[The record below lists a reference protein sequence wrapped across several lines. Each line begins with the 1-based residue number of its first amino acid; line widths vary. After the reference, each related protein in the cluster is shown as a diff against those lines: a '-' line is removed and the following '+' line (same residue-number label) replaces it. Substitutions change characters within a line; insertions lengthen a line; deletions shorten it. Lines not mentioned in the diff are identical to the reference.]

1 MEKFDLIVIGSGS
14 GLDVAIAAAEY
25 GLKVAIIEKGPLGGT
40 CLNRGCIPSKMLIHS
55 ADVME
60 CIQRAQLFGVE
71 VNEYKINFKSIVD
84 RVLKEVDFDSQRI
97 ERSLE
102 RIKNPLLFKE
112 ECKFIAYKTLKVG
125 EKIIWA
131 NKILI
136 ASGSRPKIPNIDG
149 LKESGFITSDEA
161 LRLKVQPK
169 ALTIIGGGYIAVELA
184 HFFGALGTKINIVQ
198 KHSTLIPNEDEELSK
213 RFSEIFS
220 MKYNVHLDSFPI
232 NVSKKDGEF
241 KVTIKNMKE
250 NQIKVLYSDQLL
262 VAAGRI
268 PNSDMLDVG
277 KTGVKVNDAGN
288 VLTDEFLE
296 TSVKGIFALGDVVGR
311 YPFKHNA
318 NLEAGYALHNIINY
332 KNKKAV
338 DYNAIPHA
346 IFSSPQIAS
355 VGYTEQQL
363 KAKNI
368 HYLVGRASYTDTAM
382 GLAIEDRNGFVKLLI
397 DGHSNTILGCH
408 ILGTNASIL
417 IHEILVAM
425 RTGSASINSIRQTVH
440 IHPSLS
446 EVVQKAALHIH

>member
-1 MEKFDLIVIGSGS
+1 LEKFDLIVIGSGS
-14 GLDVAIAAAEY
+14 GLDVAVAAAEY

-97 ERSLE
+97 ESSLE

>member
-14 GLDVAIAAAEY
+14 GLDVAVAAAEY

-97 ERSLE
+97 ESSLE

>member
-14 GLDVAIAAAEY
+14 GLDVAVAAAEY

-97 ERSLE
+97 ESSLE

-241 KVTIKNMKE
+241 KVAIKNMKE

-277 KTGVKVNDAGN
+277 KTGVKVNDTGN

-296 TSVKGIFALGDVVGR
+296 TNVKGIFALGDVVGR

-338 DYNAIPHA
+338 DYTAIPHA

-382 GLAIEDRNGFVKLLI
+382 GSAIEDRNGFVKLLI

>member
-1 MEKFDLIVIGSGS
+1 LEKFDLIVIGSGS
-14 GLDVAIAAAEY
+14 GLDVAVAAAEY

-97 ERSLE
+97 ESSLE

-241 KVTIKNMKE
+241 KVAIKNMKE

-277 KTGVKVNDAGN
+277 KTGVKVNDTGN

-296 TSVKGIFALGDVVGR
+296 TNVKGIFALGDVVGR

-338 DYNAIPHA
+338 DYTAIPHA

-382 GLAIEDRNGFVKLLI
+382 GSAIEDRNGFVKLLI